1 MQHILQASAKWL
13 LLSYISWCIINC
25 IVLHFQLV
33 SATKESIQAHHT
45 SSDKTQVESL
55 EFDLHTTVLT
65 SSCRVSVSH
74 ADAHILTWI
83 SHRM

>member
-1 MQHILQASAKWL
+1 M
-13 LLSYISWCIINC
+13 ISCV
-25 IVLHFQLV
+25 VLRFQLV

-45 SSDKTQVESL
+45 SADKTQVESL

-74 ADAHILTWI
+74 TCVHIFA
-83 SHRM
+83 